1 MHIFMTACKA
11 LLDVS
16 SFFLAAKNRYD
27 SKGGWNFEAKI
38 SWVQDSYES
47 IEEASSKDDVV
58 RIEHVNNIKGD
69 AFGARV
75 LWGSKGNG

>member
-1 MHIFMTACKA
+1 
-11 LLDVS
+11 
-16 SFFLAAKNRYD
+16 
-27 SKGGWNFEAKI
+27 
-38 SWVQDSYES
+38 VQDSYES